1 MAVRWG
7 ILATGGIA
15 GKFVADLAH
24 LPDAHVDAVG
34 SRTIESAK
42 AFANV
47 HGIPR
52 AYGSWAELAADP
64 ELDVIYVA
72 TPHNAHHA
80 AAKLCLEAGK
90 AVLCEKPLTLDADS
104 AADLVDTATA
114 RRLFFMEAMWM
125 RTNPAILRALEL
137 VRGGEIGDVVHI
149 AADFG
154 IDGPFPPGH
163 RMRDPALGGGALLDL
178 GVYPVAFAH
187 LFLGPPDRLGAVASL
202 LPEGTD
208 ESTAITLGFGSG
220 AVASLYCGFRGN
232 SGISATITG
241 TSGRIEVASPFF
253 IPNKLRLVKDST
265 VTELDVPFRGNGMSH
280 EAEEVMRC
288 LGEGLLESPLI
299 PHQATLEVM
308 RILDEV
314 RAQIGVTYGVRTTDG

>member
-1 MAVRWG
+1 MATRWG

-15 GKFVADLAH
+15 AKFVTDLAL
-24 LPDAHVDAVG
+24 LPDASIEAVG
-34 SRTIESAK
+34 SRTIDSAK
-42 AFANV
+42 AFAST

-64 ELDVIYVA
+64 DLDVIYVA

-90 AVLCEKPLTLDADS
+90 AVLCEKPITLDADS

-114 RRLFFMEAMWM
+114 RQLFLMEAMWM

-137 VRGGEIGDVVHI
+137 VRGGEIGEVVHI

-154 IDGPFPPGH
+154 FEGSFPPGH

-208 ESTAITLGFGSG
+208 QSTGLTLGFPSG
-220 AVASLYCGFRGN
+220 AIASLSCGFNGDT
-232 SGISATITG
+232 GVSAAITG
-241 TSGRIEVASPFF
+241 TSGRLEVVSPFF
-253 IPNKLRLVKDST
+253 IPNQLRLVKGST

-288 LGEGLLESPLI
+288 LDEGLLESPLI

-308 RILDEV
+308 RILDEA
-314 RAQIGVTYGVRTTDG
+314 RAQTGVTYGVRREAS